1 MSVNL
6 ALRTRWPFCD
16 SLCITGRLSRITTLR
31 SLKRRELHALSR
43 PGNPFRSRTWLEERL
58 VARPRYRDFAI
69 ASLPGV
75 LIPPVV
81 FVGLLVALWTWKCMM
96 MVVFQDKIIYM
107 PSMPPFARSEKV
119 ADYEKTCR
127 PCIWRTEYI
136 RSVDSTKLALLI
148 GTIPDE
154 AANLPD
160 PVKHVVICY
169 FQGNGSSLP
178 PRMPLLSNVLK
189 LIKARSPE
197 GDMTA
202 YTIVA
207 LSYRG
212 YWTSSGRASQS
223 GIELDAQA
231 LLSYV
236 RSTFGSRDTRLVLW
250 GQSTGSGV
258 ATTAAARYISQ
269 AERNTPRVSSLILET
284 PFVSIASMLTALYP
298 QKWLPYRYL
307 WPFLWNSW
315 DSEKALRA
323 IANSGKTL
331 PNVLVLPG
339 TRDEVVPP
347 EAADQLEALCNDL
360 EFPAERRNI
369 EGALHHE
376 VSSRRDGQAA
386 IARFVV
392 ETSQ

>member
-1 MSVNL
+1 M
-6 ALRTRWPFCD
+6 
-16 SLCITGRLSRITTLR
+16 
-31 SLKRRELHALSR
+31 
-43 PGNPFRSRTWLEERL
+43 
-58 VARPRYRDFAI
+58 
-69 ASLPGV
+69 
-75 LIPPVV
+75 
-81 FVGLLVALWTWKCMM
+81 WKCLM

-119 ADYEKTCR
+119 EDFEKTCK
-127 PCIWRTEYI
+127 PCVWRTEHI
-136 RSVDSTKLALLI
+136 RSIDGTKIALCTGKISEGIVELAH
-148 GTIPDE
+148 
-154 AANLPD
+154 

-178 PRMPLLSNVLK
+178 PRLPLLSNVLK
-189 LIKARSPE
+189 LTKARSPQD
-197 GDMTA
+197 DMTG

-212 YWTSSGRASQS
+212 YWTSSGRARQS

-236 RSTFGSRDTRLVLW
+236 RTHWASHDTRLILW
-250 GQSTGSGV
+250 GQSIGSGV
-258 ATTAAARYISQ
+258 ATTAAARYMSQ
-269 AERNTPRVSSLILET
+269 AEHNAPRVSSLILET
-284 PFVSIASMLTALYP
+284 PFVSIVSMLTALYP

-307 WPFLWNSW
+307 WPFLWNWW
-315 DSEKALRA
+315 DSEKALKA
-323 IANSGKTL
+323 IAQSGNTL

-347 EAADQLEALCNDL
+347 EAADQLEALCNNL
-360 EFPAERRNI
+360 GFPTERRNI

-386 IARFVV
+386 IARFIV
-392 ETSQ
+392 ETSHSN